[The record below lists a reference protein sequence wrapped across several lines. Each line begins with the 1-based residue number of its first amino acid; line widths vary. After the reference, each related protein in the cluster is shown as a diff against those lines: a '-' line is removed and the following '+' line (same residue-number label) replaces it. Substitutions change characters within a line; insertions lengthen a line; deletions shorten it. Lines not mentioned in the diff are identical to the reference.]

1 MGKGAM
7 ENDGVV
13 VGAAES
19 AGSAQCSSVVQRV
32 VQTPAGPRRS
42 RRLTGEL
49 QRGSCNARSA
59 SGSSAPETGS
69 GNGRRS
75 RRGNKGNEKSKP
87 ARDADGETGAR
98 RTGNKTQS
106 QRRRPAAVYL

>member
-7 ENDGVV
+7 ANDGERWGEVA
-13 VGAAES
+13 GAAEQR
-19 AGSAQCSSVVQRV
+19 GSAQCSVVQRV

-59 SGSSAPETGS
+59 SGSSAPETG
-69 GNGRRS
+69 GG
-75 RRGNKGNEKSKP
+75 
-87 ARDADGETGAR
+87 DGEGV
-98 RTGNKTQS
+98 GGQS
-106 QRRRPAAVYL
+106 KRE